1 MELAKGNI
9 KERMSG
15 ILGLTKGECMNI
27 VNFSDQIYKLEEE
40 TKAIEDI
47 IKTFERY
54 RNDNDLSEEEKEESF
69 IEYKKLEKDELYC
82 TLVEDSTEFRKY
94 SRENMNKPG
103 RAIDKK
109 IVYLENICEENRL
122 CVRELTRDFLEI
134 VYRRYFKDAIKARNS
149 SYEQMKTYEELYKKL
164 SDVMKMDKTYDENKI
179 YKNSDVAEYVC
190 TEYNSL
196 LKEFTMNSLQE
207 KSKTFREGL
216 KDNPSSQRR
225 VIIASTTG
233 KPLDVEAEFGKEEAE
248 RLIKEHGNEEEK

>member
-27 VNFSDQIYKLEEE
+27 VNFSDQIYKWEEE

-47 IKTFERY
+47 IETFERY
-54 RNDNDLSEEEKEESF
+54 RNDKKLSKEEKQESL
-69 IEYKKLEKDELYC
+69 IEYGKLLKDELYC
-82 TLVEDSTEFRKY
+82 TLVEDSAEFRKY

-122 CVRELTRDFLEI
+122 RVRELTRDFLEI
-134 VYRRYFKDAIKARNS
+134 VYRRYFKDAIKVGNA

-164 SDVMKMDKTYDENKI
+164 SDVMKMDKIYDENEI
-179 YKNSDVAEYVC
+179 YRDSDVADYVR

-196 LKEFTMNSLQE
+196 LKEFTMNSLQG

-216 KDNPSSQRR
+216 KNDPSLQRR
-225 VIIASTTG
+225 VIITSITG
-233 KPLDVEAEFGKEEAE
+233 KPLDVEAEFGKKEAK
-248 RLIKEHGNEEEK
+248 RFIKEYGNEEEK